1 MTDPVSMPFEMNQ
14 SQLDAAV
21 LAYLPR
27 QASHLTVDYTNGRA
41 PRGLSAAVNLTEEQ
55 IREAVIQHAKSLVN
69 PIFKHFSISFKAT
82 RGEDG
87 MTTSIIASTHPI
99 APETPTDAPASRPA
113 PSPVVHE
120 EAPVEPTPAAESV
133 QKTETVEEAADEADK
148 APWDGDEAP
157 ETTGAEEA
165 PAAAE
170 PAPTE
175 TVAEERPAPT
185 PGRSKLFGD
194 LQRPTND

>member
-99 APETPTDAPASRPA
+99 APETPAEAPASRPA

-120 EAPVEPTPAAESV
+120 EAPVEPTPAAEPV
-133 QKTETVEEAADEADK
+133 QETETVEDAAEEAVK
-148 APWDGDEAP
+148 APWDGD
-157 ETTGAEEA
+157 EA